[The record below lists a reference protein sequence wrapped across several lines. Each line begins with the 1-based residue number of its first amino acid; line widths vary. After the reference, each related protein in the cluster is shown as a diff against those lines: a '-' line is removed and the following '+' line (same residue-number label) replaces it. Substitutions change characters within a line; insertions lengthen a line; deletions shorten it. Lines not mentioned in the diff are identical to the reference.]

1 MILQNQQIFISIDTQ
16 LIQWETSLYTS
27 IKPLLFQRP
36 WPCRMR
42 QQSQKPWE
50 MVPQTSPL
58 RVTNSNLV
66 PATFHP
72 SPLNAT
78 DLTLPSSFL
87 SSFRLTDQKRLV
99 DSIEDKVWI
108 RSRSTRIEFTS
119 RGEKSDKSYSNNSK
133 VVWIA
138 ADPWRE
144 LSSPLLLL
152 REDRGAGRF

>member
-1 MILQNQQIFISIDTQ
+1 MRNFSVYLYKTSPFPEAVTLSNASTVAKAMGNGAPNIAPSRDELEPCSCNIS
-16 LIQWETSLYTS
+16 
-27 IKPLLFQRP
+27 PLL
-36 WPCRMR
+36 
-42 QQSQKPWE
+42 
-50 MVPQTSPL
+50 
-58 RVTNSNLV
+58 
-66 PATFHP
+66 P

-144 LSSPLLLL
+144 LSSPPSSSWERIEEPVDLNFPSA
-152 REDRGAGRF
+152 RTGC